1 MKTTTEGGID
11 FKEIKKMATEFKG
24 FRYPKYIK
32 MKQEYYDKLADEVQK
47 QVNIIE
53 VRDVNMQPINTLYG
67 LKVVIDNDIEKDYEV
82 VYEESIR

>member
-1 MKTTTEGGID
+1 MNATTGEGIN

-47 QVNIIE
+47 QVNFIE
-53 VRDVNMQPINTLYG
+53 IRNVNMQP
-67 LKVVIDNDIEKDYEV
+67 LKVVIDNNIEKDFKVIYEQFK
-82 VYEESIR
+82 

>member
-1 MKTTTEGGID
+1 MNTTTEGGID

-47 QVNIIE
+47 QVNFIE
-53 VRDVNMQPINTLYG
+53 IRNVNMQP
-67 LKVVIDNDIEKDYEV
+67 LKVVIDNNIEKDFKVIYE
-82 VYEESIR
+82 